1 VQQHSNSYTLRYAI
15 FFTTAVAIVLA
26 LLASGL
32 RPMQERNIAQAK
44 RAAILQSVMT
54 VDKATLESDYNSYI
68 TEYVYGLDGSV
79 KVDEAAFDV
88 DIRKQVKLD
97 DNERSF
103 PVYVYNRDGEI
114 RYIIPLEGKGLWG
127 PITAF
132 VALDSDLNTISGVVF
147 EHEKETPGLGAEI
160 SMPMFEDRYQGK
172 KLYNDGGELV
182 SVRVLKGSGNRIDSE
197 HEVDGLTGATMTLN
211 GVNGMMTDEL
221 LLYENILTS
230 INS

>member
-1 VQQHSNSYTLRYAI
+1 MQQHSNSYTLRYAI

-54 VDKATLESDYNSYI
+54 VDKETLESDYNSYI
-68 TEYVYGLDGSV
+68 TEFVYALDGSE
-79 KVDEAAFDV
+79 KTDEAAFDV
-88 DIRKQVKLD
+88 DIRKQVKLAD
-97 DNERSF
+97 EERSY
-103 PVYVYNRDGEI
+103 PLYLYNRDGET

-160 SMPMFEDRYQGK
+160 SMPMFEDRYTGK
-172 KLYNDGGELV
+172 QLYNDGGQLV
-182 SVRVLKGSGNRIDSE
+182 SVRVLKGSGNAISSN

-221 LLYENILTS
+221 LLYENILAS